1 MLFKM
6 PSHWRNCSHIF
17 CYVCGSFTSKAHPI
31 WNQKVYQF
39 YFGFS
44 FGDQDK
50 SWVPHMFSWSQCTKG
65 LSYLKEECNAVCSIY
80 YLGRT
85 KESFKN
91 SYFRMV
97 KVCGFRVKTE
107 HKIVYPNIESIRRQ
121 LLRDHDD
128 LPVPVPLENGLLI
141 SDEDVFC
148 EKKTSDMKTSKED
161 AVFVND

>member
-1 MLFKM
+1 
-6 PSHWRNCSHIF
+6 
-17 CYVCGSFTSKAHPI
+17 
-31 WNQKVYQF
+31 
-39 YFGFS
+39 
-44 FGDQDK
+44 
-50 SWVPHMFSWSQCTKG
+50 
-65 LSYLKEECNAVCSIY
+65 
-80 YLGRT
+80 
-85 KESFKN
+85 
-91 SYFRMV
+91 MV